1 VFRAAFFELWLVDA
15 TNLDQILHHMML
27 SGLWLRSYH
36 VSKGQAHNYC
46 QKDARIEGHNQEH
59 DESTQ
64 YLHNKVDQRELDS
77 KNERLMHGDGYFV
90 FGVRAR

>member
-1 VFRAAFFELWLVDA
+1 MFRAAFFELWLVDA

-27 SGLWLRSYH
+27 SRLWLRSDH

-77 KNERLMHGDGYFV
+77 KNERLMHSDGYFV